1 MGGGRSD
8 SFIYVDLKSVKSN
21 VLIERN
27 VITRDA
33 APTSAKRLLNSK
45 DIIYQTVRPYQRNNL
60 FFNIEDGKEYVAS
73 TGYAQLRAY
82 DCPEFLF
89 QLIHT
94 DAFVNCVLQKC
105 TGSTYPVINSTV
117 LASIKIATPRKSEK
131 MKIAECLCSLDDL
144 IVAEGQKIESL
155 RKQKHGLLQQMF
167 PQSNKSA
174 PKLRFQEFL
183 CDSYQRRHVQAK
195 QKDMERVKHPPKN
208 HDEFPFAMLGE
219 VCDLR
224 KGTTITKK
232 ETITGNVPVVAGG
245 VKPAYFHDTPN
256 RQANIVTISASG
268 ASAGHVNF
276 FDVPIW
282 ASDCV
287 TVLPIINTLIIQY
300 MYFYLLSIQHYIYNE
315 LAQGSAQ
322 PHVYA
327 RDLEQLLIPIPSS
340 NEQSRIVNGF
350 LSLDNLIAQEE
361 RKLEMLMKHKQ
372 GLLKQIFPSPEI
384 DLCATP

>member
-27 VITRDA
+27 EITQDV
-33 APTSAKRLLNSK
+33 APSRAKRLLKCK
-45 DIIYQTVRPYQRNNL
+45 DIIYQTVLPSQRNNL
-60 FFNIEDGKEYVAS
+60 FFDIEDGYEYVAS
-73 TGYAQLRAY
+73 TGYAQLRTNE
-82 DCPEFLF
+82 CPEFLF
-89 QLIHT
+89 HLIHT
-94 DAFVNCVLQKC
+94 DAFVNSVLPKC

-117 LASIKIATPRKSEK
+117 LALIEIATPRKSEK

-155 RKQKHGLLQQMF
+155 RKQKQGLLQQMF

-174 PKLRFQEFL
+174 PKLRFQEFR
-183 CDSYQRRHVQAK
+183 CDSHQRRHVQVR
-195 QKDMERVKHPPKN
+195 QKDMEKDKHPPIN

-256 RQANIVTISASG
+256 RPANIVTISASG
-268 ASAGHVNF
+268 SAGHVNF
-276 FDVPIW
+276 FSVPIW
-282 ASDCV
+282 ASDCI
-287 TVLPIINTLIIQY
+287 TVLPKINTLIVQY
-300 MYFYLLSIQHYIYNE
+300 AYYYLLSIQHYIYNE
-315 LAQGSAQ
+315 FVQGSAQ

-327 RDLEQLLIPIPSS
+327 SDLEKLLIPIPSAK
-340 NEQSRIVNGF
+340 EQSRIVNGF
-350 LSLDNLIAQEE
+350 RSLDDLIVQEE
-361 RKLEMLMKHKQ
+361 QKLEMLMKHKQ
-372 GLLKQIFPSPEI
+372 GLLQQIFPSPEI
-384 DLCATP
+384 DL